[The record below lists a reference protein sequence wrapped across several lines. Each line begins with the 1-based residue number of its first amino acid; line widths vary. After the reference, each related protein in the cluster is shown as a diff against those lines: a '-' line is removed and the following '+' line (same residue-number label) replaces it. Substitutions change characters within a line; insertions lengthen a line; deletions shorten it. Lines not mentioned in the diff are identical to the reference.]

1 MKIIISIVILYMIGV
16 ELIAQDLLVTPKG
29 DSLNCKITKE
39 KSDLV
44 HFTFKYEN
52 EIRYAIIPK
61 KQIKYMKKNFFNF
74 SEVPTEKFKFKDTS
88 YQKIRIGVN
97 GGLSYMTGKINKNL
111 SNDIQNYYKDLK
123 TGYNIGFDFTYF
135 NSENIGFGLIYSLFR
150 TSNQLSN
157 ISILDSVTGKFRT
170 GELKDDITL
179 HYIGPSLCTR
189 INSFN
194 KKTSFI
200 SNISLGYLSYQNSVT
215 VIDNFKLN
223 GNSLGLLWD
232 IGMDYSIKKNLLLGI
247 IFSYKFGTLSHVK
260 YKDGIQIRTLNF
272 DQNEFLNISRI
283 DLSIGLKWTR

>member
-74 SEVPTEKFKFKDTS
+74 SEVPPEKFKLKDTS

-123 TGYNIGFDFTYF
+123 TGYNIGFDFT
-135 NSENIGFGLIYSLFR
+135 
-150 TSNQLSN
+150 
-157 ISILDSVTGKFRT
+157 
-170 GELKDDITL
+170 
-179 HYIGPSLCTR
+179 P
-189 INSFN
+189 
-194 KKTSFI
+194 
-200 SNISLGYLSYQNSVT
+200 LSYKSET
-215 VIDNFKLN
+215 F
-223 GNSLGLLWD
+223 
-232 IGMDYSIKKNLLLGI
+232 
-247 IFSYKFGTLSHVK
+247 
-260 YKDGIQIRTLNF
+260 
-272 DQNEFLNISRI
+272 
-283 DLSIGLKWTR
+283 

>member
-1 MKIIISIVILYMIGV
+1 MKIILSIVFLYWIGV
-16 ELIAQDLLVTPKG
+16 ELNAQDLLVTTKG

-39 KSDLV
+39 KTDLV

-52 EIRYAIIPK
+52 EIRYALIPK
-61 KQIKYMKKNFFNF
+61 QQIKFMKKKFFNF
-74 SEVPTEKFKFKDTS
+74 SEIPFEKLILKDTS

-97 GGLSYMTGKINKNL
+97 SGFSYMTGKINKEQ

-150 TSNQLSN
+150 TSNQLN
-157 ISILDSVTGKFRT
+157 NFIIKDSVTGKIRT

-179 HYIGPSLCTR
+179 HYIGPYLCTR

-200 SNISLGYLSYQNSVT
+200 SNISLGYLSYQNNVT

-223 GNSLGLLWD
+223 GSTIGLLWD
-232 IGMDYSIKKNLLLGI
+232 IGMDYSIKKNILLGI
-247 IFSYKFGTLSHVK
+247 IFSYKFGTLSHIK
-260 YKDGIQIRTLNF
+260 YDDGIQIKSLNL
-272 DQNEFLNISRI
+272 DQNDILNISRI
-283 DLSIGLKWTR
+283 DFSIGLKWTR